1 MKFKNKETG
10 SILSP
15 KTDFAAEQLKKDPR
29 FMMIEGKKEED
40 SGSGEGAADGLE
52 KMKKEDLL
60 TLAAEKGIEVSAQ
73 DSKEKIL
80 AAIKAAL
87 PAE

>member
-1 MKFKNKETG
+1 MKFKNKDTG

-29 FMMIEGKKEED
+29 FVMIEGKKDDD
-40 SGSGEGAADGLE
+40 SGGGENETQLE

-60 TLAAEKGIEVSAQ
+60 ALAAEKGIEVSAQ
-73 DSKEKIL
+73 DSKDKIL